1 MRLLPIVLSLS
12 LIALPVC
19 ADPQGGGPGG
29 VPGPAANT
37 SYQDACVFIAAG
49 IAPVNAQQMALQCDS
64 TGALKVNVIAGG
76 SATITGPLGTQTS
89 ASSVAVTINPNGVT
103 TTPTAYTVTTANTF
117 QSVLAASATR
127 KGCLLQNTNA
137 SGGDVEYV
145 FFGANVSATKAT
157 SVQVSPGGA
166 ISCATGSGQV
176 LTDNVSVTSA
186 ASGSDTGVVT
196 SQ

>member
-1 MRLLPIVLSLS
+1 MKRFSVGLVLLAL
-12 LIALPVC
+12 ALPLAPTTLRAQTSSSVVVANC
-19 ADPQGGGPGG
+19 GTPPRTYTPGL
-29 VPGPAANT
+29 PYPNT
-37 SYQDACVFIAAG
+37 QDT
-49 IAPVNAQQMALQCDS
+49 
-64 TGALKVNVIAGG
+64 TGTLCTKGG
-76 SATITGPLGTQTS
+76 SGGAVTATITGPLGTQTS
-89 ASSVAVTINPNGVT
+89 ASSAAVTINPNGVT